1 MGTFYGRCDGYR
13 EHIRSFAIAGY
24 LRFRSSFVL
33 IAIILFTS
41 YTVCVILS
49 TQANTWSPSLDSEDF
64 NKGSEQ
70 HPEQAPAEAPVI
82 DLGKPVGNDS
92 VIDFGKPVG
101 NDSVID
107 LGKPV
112 GNDSVIDLGKPVGND
127 SVIDL
132 GKPVGNDSVIDQG
145 NSSSKH
151 PVVDLGNPLGKN
163 PVVDLGY
170 SKYQGNTGKDGV
182 TQWLGIRYAAPPI
195 GDLRFAPPKD
205 PPKHGG
211 IQKAFKVRLF
221 LLIVLTFQLI
231 VHSAATNVGAIES
244 LQTRLASTRT
254 VCSWT
259 YMLRQTY
266 QQARSCRCFSS
277 FQRAAS
283 TIIAGQIQI
292 EPVSLPL
299 RTAAS

>member
-1 MGTFYGRCDGYR
+1 MGTFYGRYDGYR

-24 LRFRSSFVL
+24 LRFRSSFFL

-49 TQANTWSPSLDSEDF
+49 TQANTWSPFLDSEDF

-70 HPEQAPAEAPVI
+70 HPGQAPAEAPVI

-112 GNDSVIDLGKPVGND
+112 GDDY
-127 SVIDL
+127 
-132 GKPVGNDSVIDQG
+132 VIDQG

-211 IQKAFKVRLF
+211 TQKALKVRLF
-221 LLIVLTFQLI
+221 LLIASAFQLI

-244 LQTRLASTRT
+244 IQTRLATTRT

-259 YMLRQTY
+259 YMFRQTY

-277 FQRAAS
+277 FQQAAS

>member
-1 MGTFYGRCDGYR
+1 VGTLRERCDGYR
-13 EHIRSFAIAGY
+13 ERIPSFAIASY
-24 LRFRSSFVL
+24 LRFRSSFCL
-33 IAIILFTS
+33 IAVILFIFSTA
-41 YTVCVILS
+41 CVILS
-49 TQANTWSPSLDSEDF
+49 TMVNIWSLFLDSEVF
-64 NKGSEQ
+64 NKGSER
-70 HPEQAPAEAPVI
+70 HPGQAPAKVLVI
-82 DLGKPVGNDS
+82 DLGKPLGNDS
-92 VIDFGKPVG
+92 VI
-101 NDSVID
+101 N
-107 LGKPV
+107 
-112 GNDSVIDLGKPVGND
+112 
-127 SVIDL
+127 
-132 GKPVGNDSVIDQG
+132 Q
-145 NSSSKH
+145 
-151 PVVDLGNPLGKN
+151 GNPLGKN

>member
-92 VIDFGKPVG
+92 VIDF
-101 NDSVID
+101 
-107 LGKPV
+107 
-112 GNDSVIDLGKPVGND
+112 GKPVGND